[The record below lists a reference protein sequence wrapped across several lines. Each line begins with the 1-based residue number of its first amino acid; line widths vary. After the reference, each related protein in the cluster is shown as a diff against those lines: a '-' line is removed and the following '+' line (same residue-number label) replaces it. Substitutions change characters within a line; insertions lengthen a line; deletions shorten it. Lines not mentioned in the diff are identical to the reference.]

1 LQNKLTLRKR
11 ALIFLRISRSVPVI
25 TFGIEIACAVRSTH
39 LPRKGGQV
47 LQATEV
53 TYDPQDDRLRNHCWT
68 SRWLSCAAIR
78 IFPGCGSYRSFL
90 FHAFRNVVAIRLV
103 KSTFFS
109 KGVFLSTRL
118 EAARRNSSRST
129 TFWHRH
135 ALHARAV
142 DRTIAVPNPQGK
154 RFTRRERLSVRTAEA
169 LHN

>member
-1 LQNKLTLRKR
+1 M
-11 ALIFLRISRSVPVI
+11 
-25 TFGIEIACAVRSTH
+25 FGIEIACAVRSTH

-109 KGVFLSTRL
+109 KGVFRINTIKKRL
-118 EAARRNSSRST
+118 GGTPRDQP
-129 TFWHRH
+129 FFG
-135 ALHARAV
+135 
-142 DRTIAVPNPQGK
+142 IA
-154 RFTRRERLSVRTAEA
+154 THYTLE
-169 LHN
+169 